1 MAGPAMGPVHLLH
14 IRKTGG
20 TALKHALQ
28 QAIADTLVMAH
39 EHATGL
45 GDVAVGR
52 RVAFVVRDPMT
63 RFISGFNS
71 RLRQGAPRYHVPWNA
86 EEAAAFARF
95 GTPAYLADALAA
107 GDPDARKAMQAIRH
121 VNSALADQ
129 LGGVDLLER
138 RRTDIVFVGR
148 QETLAADLP
157 WLARVLGLAE
167 LPALP
172 ADDVLAHRTPPGMA
186 TGLSAAGEAAI
197 RAHYQQDA
205 AILRWC
211 DAFRLAARNVR

>member
-1 MAGPAMGPVHLLH
+1 MGPVHLLH

-20 TALKHALQ
+20 TALKHALH
-28 QAIADTLVMAH
+28 AAAMGGRVVLH
-39 EHATGL
+39 EHATRLADLPSGL
-45 GDVAVGR
+45 RVG
-52 RVAFVVRDPMT
+52 FVVRDPVT

-71 RLRQGAPRYHVPWNA
+71 RLRQGAPRYHVPWSA

-95 GTPAYLADALAA
+95 GAPADLADALAA
-107 GDPDARKAMQAIRH
+107 GDPEARKAMQAIRH
-121 VNSALADQ
+121 VNSALTDE

-138 RRTDIVFVGR
+138 RRMDIVFVGR

-157 WLARVLGLAE
+157 WLARVLGLVE

-186 TGLSAAGEAAI
+186 TGLSAAGEAAV
-197 RAHYQQDA
+197 RAHYAADA
-205 AILRWC
+205 AVLRWC
-211 DAFRLAARNVR
+211 DAFRAAAGTGR

>member
-1 MAGPAMGPVHLLH
+1 MGPLHLLH

-20 TALKHALQ
+20 TALKHALL
-28 QAIADTLVMAH
+28 ATAAEGRVVLH
-39 EHATGL
+39 EHATRLHDLPAGTR
-45 GDVAVGR
+45 VG
-52 RVAFVVRDPMT
+52 FVVRDPVA

-95 GTPAYLADALAA
+95 GAPGDLADALAA
-107 GDPDARKAMQAIRH
+107 GDPEAHRAMRAMRH
-121 VNSALADQ
+121 VNSALTDQ
-129 LGGVDLLER
+129 LGDVDLLEHR
-138 RRTDIVFVGR
+138 CPDIVFVGR

-186 TGLSAAGEAAI
+186 TGLSAAGEGAI
-197 RAHYQQDA
+197 RAHYAADA
-205 AILRWC
+205 AVLRWC
-211 DAFRLAARNVR
+211 DAFRAAAGTGR